1 MTFQE
6 LEKICSLLWG
16 QSWQSE
22 LARTLGID
30 RRTVNG
36 WKRQAVPKWVI
47 PEILTI
53 TRKRKHELIMLDREV
68 HNFYSLD
75 ATQNKQDN

>member
-1 MTFQE
+1 MTFLE

-22 LARTLGID
+22 LARTLDID

-36 WKRQAVPKWVI
+36 WKRQAVPKWVT
-47 PEILTI
+47 PEILKI
-53 TRKRKHELIMLDREV
+53 VRKRKHELIMLDKEV
-68 HNFYSLD
+68 YSSFSLV
-75 ATQNKQDN
+75 